1 MAIEGETSQGG
12 KQPLIRAEGLTRIYG
27 QQVQVYAL
35 NEVSFEVQQ
44 GEMVAVMGPSGSG
57 KSTLLNMIGAL
68 DRPTHGRVMLNGQD
82 LAKVRDLDRFR
93 ARTVGFVFQMHNLI
107 PTLTA
112 LENVEV
118 PMRGQIAS
126 ARKRHAR
133 SRELLALVGLSTRED
148 HLPSQLSGGQRQ
160 RVAIARALAND
171 PSLILADEPTGNLD
185 SVSGE
190 EIIALLQR
198 LHREEGATILVVT
211 HDRNVARAAQRI
223 LLMSDGAIADSYLV
237 RDPLTEDLRSLAR
250 SELGQRIIARDTAAL
265 SDTPFAKDGALTET
279 AERLSREL
287 QDLL

>member
-1 MAIEGETSQGG
+1 MLNRPEPTRVA
-12 KQPLIRAEGLTRIYG
+12 KPPLIRAEGLTRIYG
-27 QQVQVYAL
+27 DQVQVYAL
-35 NEVSFEVQQ
+35 NGVSFEVQE

-68 DRPTHGRVMLNGQD
+68 DRPTEGRIMLHGQD
-82 LAKVRDLDRFR
+82 LAKVRDLDQFR
-93 ARTVGFVFQMHNLI
+93 AHTVGFVFQMHNLI

-126 ARKRHAR
+126 ARKRRAR
-133 SRELLALVGLSTRED
+133 SSDLLALVGLSTRED

-198 LHREEGATILVVT
+198 LNREQGTTVLVVT
-211 HDRNVARAAQRI
+211 HDRNVARATQRI
-223 LLMSDGAIADSYLV
+223 LRMSDGRIAESYLV
-237 RDPLTEDLRSLAR
+237 RDPLTEDLRLLAH
-250 SELGQRIIARDTAAL
+250 SELGQRIIARDVKAL
-265 SDTPFAKDGALTET
+265 ADTPFARDGALTET
-279 AERLSREL
+279 TERLSRTL
-287 QDLL
+287 QRLL

>member
-1 MAIEGETSQGG
+1 MASEGDASQEG
-12 KQPLIRAEGLTRIYG
+12 KQPLIRAEKLTRIYG
-27 QQVQVYAL
+27 DEVQVYAL

-68 DRPTHGRVMLNGQD
+68 DRPTRGRVMINGQD
-82 LAKVRDLDRFR
+82 LAAVRDLDQFR

-126 ARKRHAR
+126 ARQRHAR
-133 SRELLALVGLSTRED
+133 SRDLLALVGLSARED

-160 RVAIARALAND
+160 RVAIGRALAND

-198 LHREEGATILVVT
+198 LNREQGATILVVT
-211 HDRNVARAAQRI
+211 HDRNVARSTQRI
-223 LLMSDGAIADSYLV
+223 LLMSDGCIADSYLV

-250 SELGQRIIARDTAAL
+250 SELGQRLIAGDVEAL
-265 SDTPFAKDGALTET
+265 VDTPFARDGSLTPT
-279 AERLSREL
+279 ARELSRVL
-287 QDLL
+287 QALL